1 MIDLNLK
8 IKILNGL
15 GVYISNTINNNPK
28 SILDKLTKSIINKN
42 RWFDEKSIIY
52 SLKAWSNLLKSD
64 LIEKWLNIYKLNS
77 IKKKKTIALIL
88 PGNIPLVGF
97 HDILCV
103 WILDY
108 KAIVKLSSK
117 DDVLIPFLTDY
128 LEKKS
133 GNKSFLYTTSSIK
146 KFDAVIATGSNNSSI
161 YFEYYFSKYPNIIRK
176 NRTSIAILEG
186 SETELD
192 LKNLGKDILLYY
204 GLGCR
209 NVSKLYIPKGFNL
222 NKIFKGLD
230 NFSHVINNSKYANN
244 YYYNKSIFL
253 INKDKFLDNGYFIL
267 KEDPRLYA
275 PISCAF
281 YEFYDD
287 IKDLKSK
294 LHDIRDNLQCIVS
307 KKRSLKAISYGST
320 QNPSFHDY
328 ADNIDTIEFLIN
340 I

>member
-8 IKILNGL
+8 IKILNEL
-15 GVYISNTINNNPK
+15 GFYISNIINNNPK
-28 SILDKLTKSIINKN
+28 SILDNLTKSIINKN

-64 LIEKWLNIYKLNS
+64 LIEKWLDTYKLSS
-77 IKKKKTIALIL
+77 IEKKKTIALIL

-108 KAIVKLSSK
+108 KGIVKLSSK

-128 LEKKS
+128 LEKEI
-133 GNKSFLYTTSSIK
+133 GYKSFLFTTSRIK

-176 NRTSIAILEG
+176 NRTSIAVLEG
-186 SETELD
+186 NETELD
-192 LKNLGKDILLYY
+192 LNNLGKDILLYY

-209 NVSKLYIPKGFNL
+209 NISKIYIPKGFNL

-230 NFSHVINNSKYANN
+230 TFSHVINNSKYANN

-253 INKDKFLDNGYFIL
+253 INKDSFLDNGYFLL
-267 KEDPRLYA
+267 KEDSKLYA

-281 YEFYDD
+281 YEFYND
-287 IKDLKSK
+287 IEDLKSK
-294 LHDIRDNLQCIVS
+294 LYDIKDNLQCIVS
-307 KKRSLKAISYGST
+307 KKRSIKAISFGST
-320 QNPSFHDY
+320 QTPSFQDY
-328 ADNIDTIEFLIN
+328 ADNIDTIKFLIN

>member
-1 MIDLNLK
+1 MIDLNLR
-8 IKILNGL
+8 IKILNEL
-15 GVYISNTINNNPK
+15 GYYISNIINNNPK
-28 SILDKLTKSIINKN
+28 SILDNLTKSTINKN

-64 LIEKWLNIYKLNS
+64 LIEKWLDTYKLSS
-77 IKKKKTIALIL
+77 IEKKKTIALIL

-97 HDILCV
+97 HDILCI

-108 KAIVKLSSK
+108 KGIVKLSSK

-128 LEKKS
+128 LEKEI
-133 GNKSFLYTTSSIK
+133 GYKSFLYTTSRIK

-176 NRTSIAILEG
+176 NRTSIAVLEG
-186 SETELD
+186 NETELD
-192 LKNLGKDILLYY
+192 LNNLGKDILRYY

-209 NVSKLYIPKGFNL
+209 NISKIYIPKGFNL

-230 NFSHVINNSKYANN
+230 TFSHVINNSKYANN
-244 YYYNKSIFL
+244 YFYNKSIFL
-253 INKDKFLDNGYFIL
+253 INKDNFLDNGYFLL
-267 KEDPRLYA
+267 KEDSKLYA

-287 IKDLKSK
+287 IEDLKIK
-294 LHDIRDNLQCIVS
+294 LYDIKDNIQCIVS
-307 KKRSLKAISYGST
+307 KKRSIKAISFGST
-320 QNPSFHDY
+320 QNPSLHDY
-328 ADNIDTIEFLIN
+328 ADNIDTIKFLIN

>member
-15 GVYISNTINNNPK
+15 GVYISNAINNNPK
-28 SILDKLTKSIINKN
+28 LILDKLTKLIINKN

-117 DDVLIPFLTDY
+117 DDVLIPFLTNY

-133 GNKSFLYTTSSIK
+133 GNKSFLYTTSIIK
-146 KFDAVIATGSNNSSI
+146 NFDAVIATGSNNSSI
-161 YFEYYFSKYPNIIRK
+161 YFEYYFSKFPNIIRK
-176 NRTSIAILEG
+176 NRTSIAVLEG
-186 SETELD
+186 NETELD
-192 LKNLGKDILLYY
+192 LTNLGKDIMLYY

-209 NVSKLYIPKGFNL
+209 NVSKIYIPKRFDL

-230 NFSHVINNSKYANN
+230 VFSDVINNSKYANN

-267 KEDPRLYA
+267 KEDPKLYA

-287 IKDLKSK
+287 VKDLKSK
-294 LHDIRDNLQCIVS
+294 LDDIKDNLQCIVS